1 MKKSKV
7 LFLCVIV
14 SLVTWFLTIISMDSK
29 VFVRNIP
36 SDISYSAYID
46 MLERYVNYAD
56 STLFAQDSLIN
67 THQSIF
73 SYSKCAYDGEKE
85 KYDSLV
91 NDMIRLNEK
100 CKTLKYYNQ

>member
-14 SLVTWFLTIISMDSK
+14 SLITWFLTIISMDSK

-36 SDISYSAYID
+36 SDMNYSAYID
-46 MLERYVNYAD
+46 MLENYVNYAD

-73 SYSKCAYDGEKE
+73 SYSKCAYDGAKE

-91 NDMIRLNEK
+91 NDMIRLSEK

>member
-1 MKKSKV
+1 MKKSNV
-7 LFLCVIV
+7 LFLCITV
-14 SLVTWFLTIISMDSK
+14 SLITWFLTIISVDEKM
-29 VFVRNIP
+29 FVRNIP
-36 SDISYSAYID
+36 SDMNYSEYID
-46 MLERYVNYAD
+46 MLEKYVDYAD

-73 SYSKCAYDGEKE
+73 SYSKCAYKGAEE

-91 NDMIRLNEK
+91 NDMIRLSEK

>member
-14 SLVTWFLTIISMDSK
+14 SLITWFLTIISMDSK

-36 SDISYSAYID
+36 SDISYSEYID
-46 MLERYVNYAD
+46 MLEKYVDYAD
-56 STLFAQDSLIN
+56 STLFTQDSLIS

-73 SYSKCAYDGEKE
+73 SYSKCAYDGAKE

-91 NDMIRLNEK
+91 NDMIRLSEK